1 MGDENEDLNSRLS
14 REFARRDR
22 GQRESN
28 VSSNAELIT
37 SPKPAAQTSP
47 ISQNT
52 SANNASGGEVE
63 RDQMGMI
70 NRLRLRNAESA
81 HQLEKARLAYK
92 TEMQLITH
100 QSDAAIRESRA
111 FWDAKSVEVAETIK
125 TYVQATVRA
134 LEIDRLDSRNSDMQ
148 RAYEVAATA
157 LEKARSSKLPEVL
170 KDRLIRDIL
179 DNFDRTLAR
188 IQNDTIVSKYDLD

>member
-1 MGDENEDLNSRLS
+1 M
-14 REFARRDR
+14 
-22 GQRESN
+22 N
-28 VSSNAELIT
+28 VRPATELIT
-37 SPKPAAQTSP
+37 SSPNEATGPKQSPAP
-47 ISQNT
+47 
-52 SANNASGGEVE
+52 SAADVE

-81 HQLEKARLAYK
+81 HQLERARLAYR
-92 TEMQLITH
+92 TEMQLFTH

-148 RAYEVAATA
+148 RAYEVASSA
-157 LEKARSSKLPEVL
+157 LEKARTSRLPEVM
-170 KDRLIRDIL
+170 KDRLIKDIL
-179 DNFDRTLAR
+179 DNFERTLSR
-188 IQNDTIVSKYDLD
+188 LQNDTIVSKYDLD